1 MIVSGNQIRAAR
13 ALLDWT
19 QAQLAAAA
27 KLHPNAI
34 AYWEGRE
41 QIPWGIYRQP
51 WACRRIREALHSAGV
66 DFLPSPIVGV
76 RLVATHNNCTSTRR
90 RARAHHGVLR
100 LSRTRKRKISV
111 TPELPVVTSR
121 RPVRCAATTRTGR
134 PCARKAMDNGRCR
147 NHGGMSSGPKTDA
160 GRMRI
165 ADAQKRR
172 WERWRSQRAS
182 TALVTDSSES

>member
-1 MIVSGNQIRAAR
+1 MIVRGNQIRAAR
-13 ALLDWT
+13 ALLNWT
-19 QAQLAAAA
+19 RSQLAKAAGVHA
-27 KLHPNAI
+27 NAV
-34 AYWEGRE
+34 AYWEGRK
-41 QIPWGIYRQP
+41 QIPWGVYRQP
-51 WACRRIREALHSAGV
+51 WACRRIHEALRKAGV
-66 DFLPSPIVGV
+66 DFLPSPVVGV

-100 LSRTRKRKISV
+100 ISRTRKRKFSV
-111 TPELPVVTSR
+111 TPELPVAAR
-121 RPVRCAATTRTGR
+121 RPIHCAAETRTGR

-172 WERWRSQRAS
+172 WDRWRSQRAA
-182 TALVTDSSES
+182 TAFVTDSSEG